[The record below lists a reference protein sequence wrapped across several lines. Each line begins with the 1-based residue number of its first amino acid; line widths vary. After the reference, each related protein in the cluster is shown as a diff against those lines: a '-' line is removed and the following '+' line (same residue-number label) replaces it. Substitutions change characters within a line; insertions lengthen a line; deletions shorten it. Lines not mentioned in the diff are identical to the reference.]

1 MFPSPGFKIT
11 FTSWGR
17 RACRA
22 GVTLSEFLIALG
34 LAGLVML
41 VLVALSVSTGR
52 SLAEMFNYVDLDHSN
67 RIAIDVMSR
76 DLRQVRYLSSY
87 NTNSLSFVDKDLTTL
102 SYDYSAASRRLTRV
116 QGGLP
121 NTLLDDCD
129 SLRFALYQRTPQS
142 NNFNLYPIS
151 DLTNCKVVSVT
162 WSCSR
167 TVMGIKA
174 NSEQAQAARIVIR
187 NKKEEE

>member
-1 MFPSPGFKIT
+1 MSASPGFKTIST
-11 FTSWGR
+11 NWRR
-17 RACRA
+17 RACRS
-22 GVTLSEFLIALG
+22 GLSLFELLVALG
-34 LAGLVML
+34 LAGIVLA

-76 DLRQVRYLSSY
+76 DLRQVRYLASY
-87 NTNSLSFVDKDLTTL
+87 STNAVSFVDKDLTTL
-102 SYDYSAASRRLTRV
+102 TYTYSPAARLLTRV
-116 QGGLP
+116 KGGQT

-129 SLRFALYQRTPQS
+129 SLKFALYQRTPQS
-142 NNFNLYPIS
+142 NSYNLYPIS

-167 TVMGIKA
+167 KVLGIKR

>member
-1 MFPSPGFKIT
+1 M
-11 FTSWGR
+11 
-17 RACRA
+17 
-22 GVTLSEFLIALG
+22 ALG
-34 LAGLVML
+34 LSGLILL
-41 VLVALSVSTGR
+41 VIVALSVSTGR

-76 DLRQVRYLSSY
+76 DLRQVRYLSAY
-87 NTNSLSFVDKDLTTL
+87 NTNSVSFVDKDLSTL
-102 SYDYSAASRRLTRV
+102 SYVYSPSLRMLTRIKGA
-116 QGGLP
+116 QT

-129 SLRFALYQRTPQS
+129 SLKFALYQRTPQS
-142 NNFNLYPIS
+142 NSFNLYTIS

-167 TVMGIKA
+167 KVLGVKA

>member
-1 MFPSPGFKIT
+1 MFPSPGFKTIS
-11 FTSWGR
+11 TSLFR
-17 RACRA
+17 RAGRA
-22 GVTLSEFLIALG
+22 GVTLPEFLISLG
-34 LAGLVML
+34 LAGIVML
-41 VLVALSVSTGR
+41 VIVALSVSTGR

-87 NTNSLSFVDKDLTTL
+87 TTNAISFVDKDLSTL
-102 SYDYSAASRRLTRV
+102 SYIYSPATRSLTRIKNGQV
-116 QGGLP
+116 

-129 SLRFALYQRTPQS
+129 SLKFALFQRTPQS
-142 NNFNLYPIS
+142 NNFDLYPIS
-151 DLTNCKVVSVT
+151 AVTNCKVISVT

-167 TVMGIKA
+167 KVLGIKA

-187 NKKEEE
+187 NKKEE

>member
-1 MFPSPGFKIT
+1 V
-11 FTSWGR
+11 
-17 RACRA
+17 A
-22 GVTLSEFLIALG
+22 EFLMALG
-34 LAGLVML
+34 LTGIVML
-41 VLVALSVSTGR
+41 VIVTLSVSTGR

-76 DLRQVRYLSSY
+76 DLRQVRYLSAY
-87 NTNSLSFVDKDLTTL
+87 NTNALSFVDKDLTTL
-102 SYDYSAASRRLTRV
+102 SYIYSPATRSLTRV
-116 QGGLP
+116 KNGQS

-142 NNFNLYPIS
+142 NNFNLYTIS
-151 DLTNCKVVSVT
+151 ALTNCKVVSVT

-167 TVMGIKA
+167 KVLGIKA
-174 NSEQAQAARIVIR
+174 NAEQAQAARIVIR

>member
-1 MFPSPGFKIT
+1 MLASPGFKTIS
-11 FTSWGR
+11 TSGGPRVR
-17 RACRA
+17 RA
-22 GVTLSEFLIALG
+22 GLSLFEFIIALG
-34 LAGLVML
+34 LSGLVL
-41 VLVALSVSTGR
+41 VVLVALSVSTGR

-87 NTNSLSFVDKDLTTL
+87 NTNAVSFVDRDLTTL
-102 SYDYSAASRRLTRV
+102 SYVYSPATRLLTRV
-116 QGGLP
+116 KAGQT

-129 SLRFALYQRTPQS
+129 FLRFALYQRTPQS
-142 NNFNLYPIS
+142 NTYNLYPIS
-151 DLTNCKVVSVT
+151 DMTNCKVVSFT
-162 WSCSR
+162 WGCSR
-167 TVMGIKA
+167 KILGIKA